1 MLKGVIQ
8 LYTYIRGSMKELMVM
23 LKRGITA
30 EMVLV
35 MELESGCGNGRIIS
49 KEDVVTVGALK
60 EVMME
65 VVALLYGGSNMKKVL

>member
-1 MLKGVIQ
+1 MLKVVIQ

-49 KEDVVTVGALK
+49 KVEVVTVGALK
-60 EVMME
+60 EVVME
-65 VVALLYGGSNMKKVL
+65 VVALLHGGSNMKKVL

>member
-1 MLKGVIQ
+1 
-8 LYTYIRGSMKELMVM
+8 MKELMVM

-49 KEDVVTVGALK
+49 KMEVMGALK
-60 EVMME
+60 EVVME
-65 VVALLYGGSNMKKVL
+65 VVALLYGGSKMKKVL

>member
-1 MLKGVIQ
+1 
-8 LYTYIRGSMKELMVM
+8 MKELMVM

-49 KEDVVTVGALK
+49 KVEVVTVGALK
-60 EVMME
+60 EVVME
-65 VVALLYGGSNMKKVL
+65 VVALLYAGSNMKKVL